1 MIYFRADGNA
11 VTGAGH
17 LMRCLTIAEELKKL
31 PETEESTLVKAGGI
45 CFLCADEASAELVTQ
60 RGFAVR
66 ILHTDYRNMEEELP
80 VLKELFG
87 NRQKAGGETG
97 AISGALGQSGCLVP
111 GQVFLVDSYHVTDA
125 YLEALRSYGKVY
137 LMDDMGKKSYPV
149 DGVIN
154 YNAFA
159 DKTYYEN
166 LYGGKKVIL
175 AIGSEYVP
183 VRPQFMNVPYEVREQ
198 VKEVLITTGG
208 GDHDNIAAAV
218 LEAIR
223 RQDCHYHVV
232 VGQFNPYFSRWKQL
246 EQECE
251 RIEVHHNVTDM
262 ASLMGQCDLAV
273 TAGGTTI
280 YELAAI
286 GVPFL
291 CFSYAENQEALTAY
305 IGRENI
311 AGYCGA
317 YHLKPQETLNCM
329 SRLAELMCEG
339 VKSGVQDAGANG
351 ASELAGVALRRK
363 MYLREK
369 EMIDGL
375 GAGRIAKLLTGK

>member
-1 MIYFRADGNA
+1 MNKMYYFRADGNA

-31 PETEESTLVKAGGI
+31 PKADEI

-80 VLKELFG
+80 VLKEVFG
-87 NRQKAGGETG
+87 SEE
-97 AISGALGQSGCLVP
+97 P
-111 GQVFLVDSYHVTDA
+111 VFLVDSYHVTDA
-125 YLEALRSYGKVY
+125 YLEALRSYGRVY
-137 LMDDMGKKSYPV
+137 LMDDMGKKLYPV

-218 LEAIR
+218 YEAIR
-223 RQDCHYHVV
+223 RPDCHYHVI
-232 VGQFNPYFSRWKQL
+232 VGQFNQYFSRWKQL
-246 EQECE
+246 ELENEQ
-251 RIEVHHNVTDM
+251 IHVHHNVTDM
-262 ASLMGQCDLAV
+262 ASLMRQCDLAV

-329 SRLAELMCEG
+329 SRLAGLMCEG
-339 VKSGVQDAGANG
+339 VKSEGQDVGANG
-351 ASELAGVALRRK
+351 AAELAGVALRRK
-363 MYLREK
+363 MYQREK